1 MKVRSQAIA
10 WAVAVSA
17 ALVFTT
23 SARAEDLVIG
33 AVGSMTGV
41 AAAFDKA
48 VVEGVQAYIK
58 VWNDKGGFKGR
69 RVTFELLDD
78 ESNSATAVTVY
89 RKLVEDKQINVI
101 IAASPSQTL
110 LAIKA
115 IADDYGVPTIGS
127 ATVVQLAVPP
137 AKYFF
142 RSLPGTDAYMQ
153 TLIDWVKARG
163 WKKIAILNPSD
174 AAGQSEAGLIKE
186 DAAVAGIEIV
196 AAEKYNSSDTNF
208 TAQLVNIRNAK
219 PDFFY
224 CGIIGGPSVT
234 VYKQV
239 KQLHLTMPIALHS
252 SAFNPNF
259 YSGIGGEAEAEGV
272 YSPVERGGM
281 AGGAGGIS
289 GDLYKQASEAMGH
302 PATNL
307 NTAGWDTAM
316 AVAHAIETSDGT
328 REGIR
333 EALEKTK
340 DLPVIGGLI
349 SFAPGDHRGKDERS
363 VGIGQLSGGHFIE
376 AK

>member
-1 MKVRSQAIA
+1 MIGVRLAVGALLLAIGGVSTA
-10 WAVAVSA
+10 WAD
-17 ALVFTT
+17 
-23 SARAEDLVIG
+23 DLVIG

-41 AAAFDKA
+41 AASFDRA
-48 VVEGVQAYIK
+48 VVEGVQAYVK
-58 VWNDKGGFKGR
+58 VWNAQGGFKGR
-69 RVTFELLDD
+69 RVALELLDD
-78 ESNSATAVTVY
+78 ESNAATAVTVY
-89 RKLVEDKQINVI
+89 RKLVEDNSVSLI

-115 IADDYGVPTIGS
+115 IADDYRVPTIGS

-142 RSLPGTDAYMQ
+142 RSLPGTDAYMM
-153 TLIDWVKARG
+153 TLIDWVKAHG
-163 WKKIAILNPSD
+163 WHRIAILNPSS
-174 AAGQSEAGLIKE
+174 AAGQSEAQLLKQ
-186 DAAVAGIEIV
+186 DAAAAGVQIV
-196 AAEKYNSSDTNF
+196 AAEKYNDTDTNF

-234 VYKQV
+234 IFKQV
-239 KQLHLTMPIALHS
+239 KQLRLTMPIALHS

-259 YSGIGGEAEAEGV
+259 YKGIGGVKEAEGV

-281 AGGAGGIS
+281 AAGATGLVAK
-289 GDLYKQASEAMGH
+289 LYKEASDAMGH

-316 AVAHAIETSDGT
+316 IVAHAYENSDDT
-328 REGIR
+328 REGILK
-333 EALEKTK
+333 ALEQTK
-340 DLPVIGGLI
+340 DLPVIGGFV
-349 SFAPGDHRGKDERS
+349 SYGPNDRRGKDERS
-363 VGIGQLSGGHFIE
+363 VGIGQLVDGQFIE

>member
-1 MKVRSQAIA
+1 MKNWGRALAFAAALTS
-10 WAVAVSA
+10 AVAV
-17 ALVFTT
+17 TT
-23 SARAEDLVIG
+23 AARADDLVIG
-33 AVGSMTGV
+33 AIGSMTGV
-41 AAAFDKA
+41 AAAFDRA
-48 VVEGVQAYIK
+48 VVEGAQAYVK
-58 VWNDKGGFKGR
+58 VWNEKGGFKGR
-69 RVTFELLDD
+69 HVTLDLLDD

-89 RKLVEDKQINVI
+89 RKLVEDKRVNII

-153 TLIDWVKARG
+153 TLVDWVKAHGYKRL
-163 WKKIAILNPSD
+163 AILNPSD
-174 AAGQSEAGLIKE
+174 AAGQSEAVLIKA
-186 DAAVAGIEIV
+186 DAAKAGITIV
-196 AAEKYNSSDTNF
+196 DAEKYNNTDTNF

-234 VYKQV
+234 IFKQV
-239 KQLHLTMPIALHS
+239 KQLRLSMPIALHS

-259 YSGIGGEAEAEGV
+259 YNGIGGVKEAEGV

-281 AGGAGGIS
+281 AGTAS
-289 GDLYKQASEAMGH
+289 GLSNTLFKEASAAMGH
-302 PATNL
+302 AATNL

-316 AVAHAIETSDGT
+316 VVAHAIETSDGT
-328 REGIR
+328 REDIR
-333 EALEKTK
+333 VALEKTK
-340 DLPVIGGLI
+340 DFPVIGGFI
-349 SFAPGDHRGKDERS
+349 SYAPNDHRGKDERS
-363 VGIGQLSGGHFIE
+363 VGIGRLTQGHFVE

>member
-1 MKVRSQAIA
+1 MTGWGRALA
-10 WAVAVSA
+10 FAA
-17 ALVFTT
+17 ALT
-23 SARAEDLVIG
+23 SGIALGGAARADDLVIG
-33 AVGSMTGV
+33 SVGSLTGV

-48 VVEGVQAYIK
+48 VVEGIQAYVK

-69 RVTFELLDD
+69 HVELELLDD
-78 ESNSATAVTVY
+78 ESNSSTAVTVY
-89 RKLVEDKQINVI
+89 RKLVEDKRVNVI

-137 AKYFF
+137 SKYFV

-153 TLIDWVKARG
+153 TLVDWAKARG
-163 WKKIAILNPSD
+163 YKKIAILNPSD

-186 DAAVAGIEIV
+186 YAAKGGLEIV
-196 AAEKYNSSDTNF
+196 AAEKYNSTDTNF

-239 KQLHLTMPIALHS
+239 KQLQLTMPIALHS

-259 YSGIGGEAEAEGV
+259 YSGIGGVQEAEGV

-281 AGGAGGIS
+281 AGTATGVS
-289 GDLYKQASEAMGH
+289 NDLFKEASAAMGH

-316 AVAHAIETSDGT
+316 AVAHAIGTSDGT
-328 REGIR
+328 RDGIR
-333 EALEKTK
+333 DALEKTK
-340 DLPVIGGLI
+340 DLPVIGGVI
-349 SFAPGDHRGKDERS
+349 FYGPGDRRGKDERS
-363 VGIGQLSGGHFIE
+363 VGVGKLTDGHFVE

>member
-1 MKVRSQAIA
+1 MKA
-10 WAVAVSA
+10 WGRALAFAA
-17 ALVFTT
+17 ALTAGFAANA
-23 SARAEDLVIG
+23 ARADDLVIG
-33 AVGSMTGV
+33 TVGSLTGV

-48 VVEGVQAYIK
+48 VIEGVQAYVK
-58 VWNDKGGFKGR
+58 VWNEKGGSKGR
-69 RVTFELLDD
+69 HVTLELLDD

-89 RKLVEDKQINVI
+89 RKLVEDKRVNVI

-153 TLIDWVKARG
+153 TLVDWVKARG
-163 WKKIAILNPSD
+163 YRKLAILNPSD
-174 AAGQSEAGLIKE
+174 AAGQSEAGLIKQ
-186 DAAVAGIEIV
+186 DAAKAGIEIV
-196 AAEKYNSSDTNF
+196 AAEKYNNSDTNF
-208 TAQLVNIRNAK
+208 TAQLINIRNAK

-224 CGIIGGPSVT
+224 CGIIGGPSVAIF
-234 VYKQV
+234 KQV
-239 KQLHLTMPIALHS
+239 KQLRLSMPIALHS

-259 YSGIGGEAEAEGV
+259 YNGIGGVKEAEGV

-281 AGGAGGIS
+281 AGTAS
-289 GDLYKQASEAMGH
+289 GVSGELFKSASGAMGH

-307 NTAGWDTAM
+307 NTAGWDTGM
-316 AVAHAIETSDGT
+316 AVAYAVETSDGT

-333 EALEKTK
+333 AAFEKTK

-349 SFAPGDHRGKDERS
+349 SYAPNDHRGKDERS
-363 VGIGQLSGGHFIE
+363 VGIGRLTEGHFVE

>member
-1 MKVRSQAIA
+1 MKLWGRALAFV
-10 WAVAVSA
+10 A
-17 ALVFTT
+17 ALT
-23 SARAEDLVIG
+23 SCVAAANAARADDLVIG
-33 AVGSMTGV
+33 AIGSLTGV

-48 VVEGVQAYIK
+48 VVEGAQAYVK
-58 VWNDKGGFKGR
+58 VWNEKGGFKGR
-69 RVTFELLDD
+69 HVKLELLDD

-89 RKLVEDKQINVI
+89 RKLVEDKRINII

-153 TLIDWVKARG
+153 TLVNWVKAHG
-163 WKKIAILNPSD
+163 YKKLAILNPSD
-174 AAGQSEAGLIKE
+174 AAGQSEAVLIKA
-186 DAAVAGIEIV
+186 DGAKAGVEIV
-196 AAEKYNSSDTNF
+196 AAEKYNNTDTNF

-224 CGIIGGPSVT
+224 CGIIGGPSVAIF
-234 VYKQV
+234 KQV
-239 KQLHLTMPIALHS
+239 KQLRLSMPIALHS

-259 YSGIGGEAEAEGV
+259 YNGIGGVAEAEGV

-281 AGGAGGIS
+281 AGSASGIS
-289 GDLYKQASEAMGH
+289 GELFKEASTAMGH

-333 EALEKTK
+333 AALERTK
-340 DLPVIGGLI
+340 DLPVIGGFI
-349 SFAPGDHRGKDERS
+349 SYAPNDHRGKDERS
-363 VGIGQLSGGHFIE
+363 VGIGRLT
-376 AK
+376 

>member
-1 MKVRSQAIA
+1 VKNWVWTLGLAAALTSNIA
-10 WAVAVSA
+10 CSSA
-17 ALVFTT
+17 A
-23 SARAEDLVIG
+23 RADDLVIG
-33 AVGSMTGV
+33 MVGSMTGV

-48 VVEGVQAYIK
+48 VVEGAQAYVK

-69 RVTFELLDD
+69 HVAFELLDD

-89 RKLVEDKQINVI
+89 RKLVEDRRINVI

-153 TLIDWVKARG
+153 TLVDWAKARG
-163 WKKIAILNPSD
+163 YKRIAILNPSD

-186 DAAVAGIEIV
+186 DAAKAGVDIV
-196 AAEKYNSSDTNF
+196 AAEKYNSTDTNF

-234 VYKQV
+234 IFKQV
-239 KQLHLTMPIALHS
+239 KQLQLTMPIALHS

-259 YSGIGGEAEAEGV
+259 YNGIGGVQEAEGV
-272 YSPVERGGM
+272 FSPVERGGM
-281 AGGAGGIS
+281 AGTASGIA
-289 GDLYKQASEAMGH
+289 GDLFKEASAAMGH

-316 AVAHAIETSDGT
+316 VVAHAVETSDGT
-328 REGIR
+328 RDGIR
-333 EALEKTK
+333 EALEMTK
-340 DLPVIGGLI
+340 DLPVIGGVM
-349 SFAPGDHRGKDERS
+349 SYAPGDHRGKDERS
-363 VGIGQLSGGHFIE
+363 VGVGQLVAGHFVE

>member
-1 MKVRSQAIA
+1 MKVRSEAIA
-10 WAVAVSA
+10 WAVTVSA
-17 ALVFTT
+17 TLAFTA

-48 VVEGVQAYIK
+48 VIEGVQAYIK
-58 VWNDKGGFKGR
+58 VWDDKGGFRGH
-69 RVTFELLDD
+69 RVTLELLDD

-89 RKLVEDKQINVI
+89 RKLVEDKEVNVI

-153 TLIDWVKARG
+153 TLIDWVKAHG

-174 AAGQSEAGLIKE
+174 AAGQSEAGLIKD
-186 DAAVAGIEIV
+186 DAAAAGIEIV

-234 VYKQV
+234 VFKQV

-259 YSGIGGEAEAEGV
+259 YGGIGGEAEAEGV

-281 AGGAGGIS
+281 AGSADGVS
-289 GDLYKQASEAMGH
+289 GDLYKEAGEAMGH

-316 AVAHAIETSDGT
+316 VVAHAIEISDGS

-333 EALEKTK
+333 QALEKTK
-340 DLPVIGGLI
+340 DLPVIGGFI
-349 SFAPGDHRGKDERS
+349 SFGPTDHRGKDERS
-363 VGIGQLSGGHFIE
+363 VGIGQLRGGHFIE